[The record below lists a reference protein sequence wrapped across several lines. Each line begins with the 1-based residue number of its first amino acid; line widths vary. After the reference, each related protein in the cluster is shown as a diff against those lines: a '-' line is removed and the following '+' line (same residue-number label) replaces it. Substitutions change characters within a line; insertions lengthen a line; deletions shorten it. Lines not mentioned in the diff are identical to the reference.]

1 LMRQPPGAKSTEV
14 QKKPSL
20 DLRSALANRDIW
32 LLALTFAC
40 FNLALIGFGTFYPTF
55 LVEER
60 GLGLSQASFVA
71 SISTIVVLFS
81 APLAGVISDRTGSRR
96 LVLAIPFLVLAV
108 LFLFLFRVSGWQIPV
123 ALVVQALAAGA
134 IATATFAAAPEV
146 MRKPQWAGLGV
157 AVIII
162 GQNLGQLIGPILLG
176 DLISRVGWV
185 TAGYTLIPVCLLG
198 FTSAWLVRVR

>member
-1 LMRQPPGAKSTEV
+1 M
-14 QKKPSL
+14 
-20 DLRSALANRDIW
+20 
-32 LLALTFAC
+32 
-40 FNLALIGFGTFYPTF
+40 
-55 LVEER
+55 
-60 GLGLSQASFVA
+60 
-71 SISTIVVLFS
+71 
-81 APLAGVISDRTGSRR
+81 
-96 LVLAIPFLVLAV
+96 
-108 LFLFLFRVSGWQIPV
+108 

-198 FTSAWLVRVR
+198 FASAWFVRVR